1 MSATPFPDHLQRRT
15 PPPNPPFGE
24 YLYPEAPC
32 SQVESPVPF
41 KPAPPRLGLGA
52 ERRHSHKISV
62 KKTTT
67 TTAGKSARPT
77 REKKLKPDHKGDCH
91 AVFYLSP
98 HWFDVLLAAIFRLMG
113 GKPSVPTITTFDTIK
128 WLLGDHLP
136 LSASNWK
143 RTLVASSGP
152 NDKRVIVISKK
163 EALGHR
169 QLIDAAKSNVFIGIS
184 VDGDSATIYDTN
196 GNGSLA
202 EQTDPLFTYFTAVKR
217 TGAGK
222 SNKPIHTALNNAATL
237 RNICSPI
244 TQIFVKQLHEKGT
257 HGHASVPC
265 AVCHAPVSPQS
276 LLKRY
281 RASGPSG
288 AAHRSVSL
296 CIKCNLVP
304 GFKGNSYAQEDHT
317 LPHLLA
323 GQSGA
328 ETYPVPQDAF
338 QFSS

>member
-1 MSATPFPDHLQRRT
+1 MSATPFPLPAHLQRRT

-24 YLYPEAPC
+24 YLAPC
-32 SQVESPVPF
+32 SQDKSPVPF
-41 KPAPPRLGLGA
+41 KPAPSRLGA
-52 ERRHSHKISV
+52 ERHSHKSHKISV

-67 TTAGKSARPT
+67 TTAGKSPR
-77 REKKLKPDHKGDCH
+77 RKKNLKPDNIGDCH

-98 HWFDVLLAAIFRLMG
+98 HWFDVLLAAILRLMG
-113 GKPSVPTITTFDTIK
+113 SDPSTPTITTFDTIK
-128 WLLGDHLP
+128 WLLGGHLP
-136 LSASNWK
+136 LSASNWR
-143 RTLVASSGP
+143 RTLVASSGA
-152 NDKRVIVISKK
+152 NDKRVIVIGK
-163 EALGHR
+163 EAAVGHK
-169 QLIDAAKSNVFIGIS
+169 QLIDAAKSNVIIGIS
-184 VDGDSATIYDTN
+184 VNGDSATIYDTN
-196 GNGSLA
+196 RNGSLA
-202 EQTDPLFTYFTAVKR
+202 EQADPLFTYFTAVKR

-222 SNKPIHTALNNAATL
+222 SNKPIHTALDNAATL
-237 RNICSPI
+237 RNICSPV
-244 TQIFVKQLHEKGT
+244 TQLFVKQLHEKGT

-276 LLKRY
+276 LLRRY